1 MSENQ
6 QHENW
11 EQAVQQ
17 AIRSLRFGSVVV
29 VVHEGKVT
37 QIEKREKIRPAL
49 RQAQGPESVAAHRS
63 LKTSGDMSYPS
74 PTHNGR
80 PE

>member
-1 MSENQ
+1 MSEAQ
-6 QHENW
+6 QQESW
-11 EQAVQQ
+11 ERAVRE

-37 QIEKREKIRPAL
+37 QIEKREKIRPED
-49 RQAQGPESVAAHRS
+49 RFRGSTSS
-63 LKTSGDMSYPS
+63 LTQE
-74 PTHNGR
+74 PTHAGR

>member
-1 MSENQ
+1 MSETQ
-6 QHENW
+6 QRENW
-11 EQAVQQ
+11 EQAVQE

-37 QIEKREKIRPAL
+37 QIEKREKIRPEDRAG
-49 RQAQGPESVAAHRS
+49 QTKASN
-63 LKTSGDMSYPS
+63 PS

>member
-1 MSENQ
+1 MSETQ
-6 QHENW
+6 QQESW
-11 EQAVQQ
+11 ERAVRE

-37 QIEKREKIRPAL
+37 QIEKREKIRPEDRAGD
-49 RQAQGPESVAAHRS
+49 RNGHESAYHKSTQV
-63 LKTSGDMSYPS
+63 
-74 PTHNGR
+74 GR

>member
-1 MSENQ
+1 MSELQ
-6 QHENW
+6 QRDSW
-11 EQAVQQ
+11 EKAVQE

-37 QIEKREKIRPAL
+37 QIEKREKIRPEDRTSDRAG
-49 RQAQGPESVAAHRS
+49 QGNVSHQ
-63 LKTSGDMSYPS
+63 S
-74 PTHNGR
+74 PTQTGR

>member
-1 MSENQ
+1 MSETQ
-6 QHENW
+6 QRENW
-11 EQAVQQ
+11 EQAVQE

-37 QIEKREKIRPAL
+37 QIEKREKIRPED
-49 RQAQGPESVAAHRS
+49 RQGAAGQTKASH
-63 LKTSGDMSYPS
+63 PS
-74 PTHNGR
+74 PTHAGR

>member
-1 MSENQ
+1 MSEAQ
-6 QHENW
+6 QQESW
-11 EQAVQQ
+11 ERAVRE

-37 QIEKREKIRPAL
+37 QIEKREKIRPED
-49 RQAQGPESVAAHRS
+49 RFRGSPHSSTQE
-63 LKTSGDMSYPS
+63 
-74 PTHNGR
+74 PTHAGR

>member
-1 MSENQ
+1 MSEAQ
-6 QHENW
+6 QQESW
-11 EQAVQQ
+11 ERAVRE

-37 QIEKREKIRPAL
+37 QIEKREKIRPEDRANDRNGL
-49 RQAQGPESVAAHRS
+49 ESSHQKSTQV
-63 LKTSGDMSYPS
+63 
-74 PTHNGR
+74 GR